1 MSQPL
6 AKQMTTAEFLAWA
19 VAQPKGRFEL
29 VRGEIIAMAPEKA
42 RHSLTKG
49 AAFRALGDAVRHAD
63 LPCTVFPDG
72 MTVVV
77 DDFTAYEPDAVVQ
90 CGAPVDLDS
99 VVIPEPMIIVEV
111 LSPSTQR
118 LDAGGKLADYFRLP
132 SLRHY
137 LLIDAVRRAITH
149 HARSEDGVIITR
161 IFRDGELNLN
171 PPGITLLVAQLLI
184 NL

>member
-1 MSQPL
+1 
-6 AKQMTTAEFLAWA
+6 MTATEFLAWA
-19 VAQPKGRFEL
+19 ATQPKGRFEL

-49 AAFRALGDAVRHAD
+49 AAFRALGDAVRRAD
-63 LPCTVFPDG
+63 LSCTVFPDG

-99 VVIPEPMIIVEV
+99 TVVPEPMIIVEV
-111 LSPSTQR
+111 LSLSTQR

-149 HARSEDGVIITR
+149 HARSDNGVIITR
-161 IFRDGELNLN
+161 IFRDGELNLD
-171 PPGITLLVAQLLI
+171 PPGLTLPVTGLLI